1 MLLFVSLVEAAEAA
15 PLSTTGTGQMLT
27 VIGALL
33 LVIAAIYAS
42 VWGIK
47 RLGHFSQQ
55 GGEQLKVVS
64 GLMVGP
70 KERVVLVD
78 CAGQKLLLG
87 VAAGQVNL
95 LQKLDGE
102 ATLSDFNHVM
112 KQVVSKGDSET
123 VKESGHD

>member
-1 MLLFVSLVEAAEAA
+1 MWLLLIESTLAAEPEKLA
-15 PLSTTGTGQMLT
+15 TGGAGQMLT

-47 RLGHFSQQ
+47 RLSHFTQQ
-55 GGEQLKVVS
+55 GEGQLKLVS

-70 KERVVLVD
+70 KERVILID

-95 LQKLDGE
+95 LHTLGADETPTKHEFE
-102 ATLSDFNHVM
+102 AIL
-112 KQVVSKGDSET
+112 KQAEND
-123 VKESGHD
+123 D

>member
-1 MLLFVSLVEAAEAA
+1 MWLFLVELAVAAEPEKLA
-15 PLSTTGTGQMLT
+15 TTGAGQMLT

-47 RLGHFSQQ
+47 RLSHFTQQ
-55 GGEQLKVVS
+55 GEGQLKLIS

-70 KERVVLVD
+70 KERVILID

-87 VAAGQVNL
+87 VASGQVNL
-95 LQKLDGE
+95 LH
-102 ATLSDFNHVM
+102 TLSGQAPSSKSEFDAIL
-112 KQVVSKGDSET
+112 KQAEKD
-123 VKESGHD
+123 D